1 MAERES
7 TKAELQ
13 LMTDKLSL
21 AEREVAAAENHK
33 LNLKMEAH
41 VLQQVLRVTR
51 P

>member
-41 VLQQVLRVTR
+41 VLQQVIR